1 MVCSGEPFSS
11 HPACHRIGRKHG
23 PRFESIDD
31 KKKTR
36 SDRLRG
42 RSSRGSDRKQ
52 TGEIETM
59 EEKKNGGSSSG
70 SGPGANLPMQ
80 KIKNMMKSNERCA
93 AESPRRAP
101 SQPAPEVACAVP
113 VERPSL
119 DSPGLPDLSA
129 GLRAA
134 LVPGF
139 LPRSCPVVCISR
151 SGCATLRGWPVGV
164 CRA

>member
-1 MVCSGEPFSS
+1 MT
-11 HPACHRIGRKHG
+11 
-23 PRFESIDD
+23 
-31 KKKTR
+31 KKKLDR
-36 SDRLRG
+36 SVSVEELPRCG
-42 RSSRGSDRKQ
+42 DRKQ
-52 TGEIETM
+52 TGEIEAM
-59 EEKKNGGSSSG
+59 EEKKNGGGSSG

-134 LVPGF
+134 PVPGF
-139 LPRSCPVVCISR
+139 LPRSCHRTLGLRHTEALARRRLPCVGRGVRSAPASDAYGHRSRVCSV
-151 SGCATLRGWPVGV
+151 SD
-164 CRA
+164 

>member
-1 MVCSGEPFSS
+1 MT
-11 HPACHRIGRKHG
+11 
-23 PRFESIDD
+23 
-31 KKKTR
+31 KKINST
-36 SDRLRG
+36 DRLRG
-42 RSSRGSDRKQ
+42 AAPPVRRPQQ
-52 TGEIETM
+52 TGEIEAM
-59 EEKKNGGSSSG
+59 EEKKNGGGSSG

-119 DSPGLPDLSA
+119 DSPGLPDLSV

-139 LPRSCPVVCISR
+139 LPRSCPVLRIAR
-151 SGCATLRGWPVGV
+151 SGCATLRRWPVGV